1 MAHERKARAVAPQAS
16 QRIELTELLHRALED
31 RRDVQLALLF
41 GSRARGCTR
50 SESDVDVAVE
60 APGVDLW
67 TLAADL
73 SQAVGL
79 EVDVV
84 DLREAGYPLLKL
96 RDGLLIHQ
104 GRKGALGDWR
114 SQAIART
121 KLDRPWFER
130 MRNGFLRK
138 LAEGHG

>member
-1 MAHERKARAVAPQAS
+1 M
-16 QRIELTELLHRALED
+16 
-31 RRDVQLALLF
+31 
-41 GSRARGCTR
+41 
-50 SESDVDVAVE
+50 
-60 APGVDLW
+60 
-67 TLAADL
+67 
-73 SQAVGL
+73 GL

-84 DLREAGYPLLKL
+84 DLREAGYPLLKSVL

-121 KLDRPWFER
+121 ELDRPWFER
-130 MRNGFLRK
+130 MRDGFLRK